1 MGINELD
8 EMTILPLGMRFPSK
22 NCSPLSGKTSC
33 TDPSIEVNETKD
45 SDGCKRMNVGWTRKQ
60 TNLQKIQGNTVEV
73 IASETTDRNN
83 TAEKIKDKKDIV
95 VKI

>member
-45 SDGCKRMNVGWTRKQ
+45 SDGCKRMNVG
-60 TNLQKIQGNTVEV
+60 
-73 IASETTDRNN
+73 
-83 TAEKIKDKKDIV
+83 
-95 VKI
+95 